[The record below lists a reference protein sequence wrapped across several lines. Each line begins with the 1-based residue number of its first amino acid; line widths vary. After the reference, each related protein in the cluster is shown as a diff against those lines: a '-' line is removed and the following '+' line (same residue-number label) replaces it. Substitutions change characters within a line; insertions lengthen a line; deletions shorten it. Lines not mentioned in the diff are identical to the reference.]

1 LPRDKR
7 PGFSQIAIS
16 PSRGLGNG
24 NEPAIKAVILD
35 FDGTVA
41 VLNIDFAPIKE
52 EILKLIEGY
61 GVARESLGEKYLLE
75 TIDEGY
81 STLLRRERHS
91 AEQFREKAHQ
101 MLVERELEA
110 ACTSRLLPG
119 VESMLR
125 KLKAAGLK
133 VGIVTRNCDRAVR
146 RIVPHIEALCDI
158 FLSRDSVKRVKP
170 DPYHLAAILDRL
182 GMVGDHPMDILAGKR
197 AGMRTVGVLTG
208 RTTEGELAE
217 MGADYVLKSASQL
230 TKLVERLNR

>member
-170 DPYHLAAILDRL
+170 DPYHLAAILDRRY
-182 GMVGDHPMDILAGKR
+182 GGGPSHGYSRGKEGR
-197 AGMRTVGVLTG
+197 DADSGRFNGEDNRG
-208 RTTEGELAE
+208 RTGGNGGRLCLKERIPAHEIG
-217 MGADYVLKSASQL
+217 GAAQ
-230 TKLVERLNR
+230 